1 MEYKKVKWSFE
12 EGSQI
17 PEERKEAKGN
27 GKRGRYTQMNAEFQ
41 KILRRDNK
49 AFFNEICKEIE
60 ENSRMGKTRDLFEQI
75 GDIKGTVHEWIIML
89 KDRNNKDL
97 RDAEEI
103 KKRWQENTEKLY
115 KKGLNDQD
123 NHVGLF
129 THLEPGRMLAD
140 RLGV

>member
-1 MEYKKVKWSFE
+1 
-12 EGSQI
+12 
-17 PEERKEAKGN
+17 
-27 GKRGRYTQMNAEFQ
+27 MNAEFQ

-49 AFFNEICKEIE
+49 AFFNELCKEIE
-60 ENSRMGKTRDLFEQI
+60 ENSRMGKTRDLFEKI

-115 KKGLNDQD
+115 
-123 NHVGLF
+123 
-129 THLEPGRMLAD
+129 
-140 RLGV
+140 